1 MEIKLCIFLFS
12 YVRGARK
19 ITLKPLN
26 FDNFQKRPPHDN
38 SKSELRFQFSLY
50 SDGKARMMPN
60 VSELW
65 EPPDLLDMWWGWKER
80 YQEGDTAFPAK
91 EQVGA

>member
-1 MEIKLCIFLFS
+1 MAYGNQMYIFLFS

-38 SKSELRFQFSLY
+38 SKSELKIPVFPLF
-50 SDGKARMMPN
+50 
-60 VSELW
+60 
-65 EPPDLLDMWWGWKER
+65 GWKSQDDAPR
-80 YQEGDTAFPAK
+80 L
-91 EQVGA
+91 